1 MQIRKKNVIFDF
13 DSTLIKKESLEL
25 ILEPILKEFPN
36 KLKEIENITN
46 LGMQGEINFRESLE
60 KRLAIA
66 SPTKA
71 RIEDFVITHCPN
83 LLTAGILELIVEL
96 KQAGF
101 NIWIF
106 SGGLTDSII
115 PFAEY
120 LGIDKNNIFAVD
132 VVWGEN
138 GSFYSLD
145 NTNGACDSKLSAFE
159 KARSL
164 FTGEVIAVGDG
175 YTDYQLYES
184 GFVDKFV
191 AYTEHVAREN
201 VTSKAKHIANS
212 VHELRDLLFL

>member
-1 MQIRKKNVIFDF
+1 MYIRKKNIIFDF

-25 ILEPILKEFPN
+25 ILEPILKEFPD
-36 KLKEIENITN
+36 KLKEIEDITN
-46 LGMQGEINFRESLE
+46 LGMQGQINFRKSLE

-71 RIEDFVITHCPN
+71 SIEDFVIKHYPN
-83 LLTAGILELIVEL
+83 LLTVGILELIIDL

-106 SGGLTDSII
+106 SGGLTDCII

-120 LGIDKNNIFAVD
+120 LGITKNNIFAVD
-132 VVWGEN
+132 VVWAEN
-138 GSFYSLD
+138 GGFYSLD

-159 KARSL
+159 KVKSL
-164 FTGEVIAVGDG
+164 FVGEVIVVGDG

-184 GFVDKFV
+184 GFVDKFIV
-191 AYTEHVAREN
+191 YTEHVVREN
-201 VTSKAKHIANS
+201 VTGKAKHIANNI
-212 VHELRDLLFL
+212 HELRDLLLL